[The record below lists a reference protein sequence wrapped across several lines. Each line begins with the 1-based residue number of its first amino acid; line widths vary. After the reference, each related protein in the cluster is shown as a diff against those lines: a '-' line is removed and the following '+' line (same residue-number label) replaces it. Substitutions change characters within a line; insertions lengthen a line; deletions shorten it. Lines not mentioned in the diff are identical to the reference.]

1 MKADLKVG
9 NKQEFGDLSFNK
21 NRLKAELLGL
31 DVKECL
37 FGLTVE
43 EKLLKESLKAELIR
57 LAHLEETSWRQKS
70 KMLWLKEGGNNTKF
84 FQKVANSHRRCN
96 YMDNLEVEGMV
107 YEADQHTRDQAVQF
121 YDSLYQENEAWRP
134 KFDGLPFDVIREE
147 DREFLE
153 RKFEKDEIL
162 QVLHSSQGDKSPSS
176 DGFTMGF
183 FQKC

>member
-1 MKADLKVG
+1 
-9 NKQEFGDLSFNK
+9 
-21 NRLKAELLGL
+21 
-31 DVKECL
+31 
-37 FGLTVE
+37 
-43 EKLLKESLKAELIR
+43 
-57 LAHLEETSWRQKS
+57 
-70 KMLWLKEGGNNTKF
+70 
-84 FQKVANSHRRCN
+84 
-96 YMDNLEVEGMV
+96 MDNLEVEGIV